1 MNEIKLQ
8 TFDDNFADYFDA
20 EKEAYVIYA
29 GKSGDDFNIPTQAT
43 IIDDNN
49 TSWNCYLFAAEY
61 VPTIDAY
68 ELLYKV
74 Y

>member
-29 GKSGDDFNIPTQAT
+29 GKHGDNFNITTQAT
-43 IIDDNN
+43 IIDDYNL
-49 TSWNCYLFAAEY
+49 SWHCYLYAAEY
-61 VPTIDAY
+61 IPSIDAY
-68 ELLYKV
+68 ELLYKP